1 MAMSAA
7 SERESQALQD
17 SLPPMLP
24 LPQGE
29 GSQVVE
35 ALAQAQIKQQ
45 QRRGTIA

>member
-29 GSQVVE
+29 E
-35 ALAQAQIKQQ
+35 
-45 QRRGTIA
+45 QRCSRHYDDSADRGKVT